1 MVSMGKHTTPLF
13 DVLFVDF
20 NSLVYHARAVTTS
33 DDFGQLVA
41 EISRCLD
48 LLVRLVK
55 PSTLVYISADGVAPF
70 AKNAEQ
76 RRRRENATLS
86 RTALTLGTEFMDR
99 IDRSVWEF
107 VEERVKTSAVWQ
119 LPNVVYSSFRTPGE
133 GEHKFFEFVMEMRKE
148 GKWNED
154 AVVCLYSPD
163 PDVILQGLML
173 GMTKSCLMTP
183 AGDSWLS
190 ASDFDVVWLG
200 VLKEY
205 LMLDLGSGRDCVEN
219 VIQDFV
225 AMTILLGND
234 FIPAFHGF
242 SLDVSVM
249 DKILDVYRTEF
260 AANGRWL
267 LNEGSFCGQNTADFL
282 EMVCPKEETGAADAD
297 ETVEAV
303 VEACYFV
310 IRYYKFGL
318 PSWTW
323 QYGYETSPSLAS
335 VAKYFRNMGEED
347 APTFEIESPLSAL
360 EQLVAVLPPSCEE
373 LVPEPL
379 RCLLRN
385 YAYEPHELHR
395 EFNRVCCDLSD
406 EVRAR
411 NTPVSPC
418 CITISGSEPMK
429 SLEINW
435 NINFEGNVIPCLP
448 SLWSSIVPV
457 CVKSREHGVELGFS
471 VPKEYPSDISKLVDK
486 VILVGFPFW
495 KPALVVGVEEAENET
510 SVPLTVLCKS
520 IRFTDES
527 ETALEVVDE
536 IERHPF
542 LLTKPASKDFMKRF
556 QPLSVQN
563 KQ

>member
-1 MVSMGKHTTPLF
+1 MPLF

-20 NSLVYHARAVTTS
+20 NALVYHARAVVTS

-48 LLVRLVK
+48 LLVKLVK

-86 RTALTLGTEFMDR
+86 RAALTLGTEF
-99 IDRSVWEF
+99 IDKIDCSIREF

-119 LPNVVYSSFRTPGE
+119 LPNVIYSSFRTPGE

-148 GKWNED
+148 EKWNED

-173 GMTKSCLMTP
+173 GMTKSCLMTA
-183 AGDSWLS
+183 AGDSWKS
-190 ASDFDVVWLG
+190 SSDFEVVWLG
-200 VLKEY
+200 MLKEY
-205 LMLDLGSGRDCVEN
+205 LMLDLGSGANGVEN
-219 VIQDFV
+219 VVQDFM
-225 AMTILLGND
+225 AMTIVLGND

-249 DKILDVYRTEF
+249 DKILEIYRTEF

-267 LNEGSFCGQNTADFL
+267 LTEGSFNRENTADFL
-282 EMVCPKEETGAADAD
+282 ERVCPKEETGAGDAD

-303 VEACYFV
+303 IEAYYFV
-310 IRYYKFGL
+310 IRYYKLGL
-318 PSWTW
+318 SSWTW
-323 QYGYETSPSLAS
+323 QYGYETTPSLAS
-335 VAKYFRNMGEED
+335 VAKYFRNLGEED
-347 APTFEIESPLSAL
+347 VPTFEIESPLSSL

-411 NTPVSPC
+411 NTPVPPC
-418 CITISGSEPMK
+418 CVTISGSEPMK
-429 SLEINW
+429 GSCLEINW

-448 SLWSSIVPV
+448 SLWSSILPV
-457 CVKSREHGVELGFS
+457 CVKSRDPGVTLGFS
-471 VPKEYPSDISKLVDK
+471 APKECPSDISRLVDK
-486 VILVGFPFW
+486 VILVDFPFW
-495 KPALVVGVEEAENET
+495 KPALVVGIEEAENET
-510 SVPLTVLCKS
+510 SGPLIVLCKA
-520 IRFTDES
+520 IRFTDEN

-536 IERHPF
+536 LERYPF

-556 QPLSVQN
+556 HPISVQN
-563 KQ
+563 K